1 MNQKQIR
8 AAVEAMLFASGDPIG
23 ADKLAQAVQLPQL
36 SVEAALEAL
45 RERYAREDSGLCLLH
60 LNTRWQLAT
69 KTEWA
74 DCIRRLLDSRRAVP
88 LGPAAMETLTVIAY
102 NQPVSRAFIE
112 QVRGVDS
119 SSSVSGL
126 LEKGLI
132 EEAGRLDLPGRPVS
146 FRTTDTFLR
155 VFGLS
160 SLADLPP
167 VHGQET
173 ETNASP
179 TESEGQRMGA
189 FLAALGAVLLL
200 ILRVIGILLLVVL
213 ILLVLL
219 LLCPFCADLCWE
231 HGVLTVKAGALG
243 ITFPVF
249 QYPKPEPLPAPEN
262 PEPPRGFG
270 KVKAKFAAW
279 RAERKRKKAE
289 EKARKKAAAAAAKA
303 NKPAQPRK
311 KAKITL
317 EILCTMLKGAGTL
330 TKAVFGA
337 LRITKI
343 QVRLGVRGE
352 DPAAA
357 ARSYGKLQAWL
368 YPVLG
373 VLDRFLWLQF
383 DELRILPDFGS
394 GQPTVEDR
402 VSCRVSAQA
411 LFIVLAAV
419 RVLYEFWRKKVLDIF
434 L

>member
-167 VHGQET
+167 VHVQET

-179 TESEGQRMGA
+179 TESEG
-189 FLAALGAVLLL
+189 
-200 ILRVIGILLLVVL
+200 
-213 ILLVLL
+213 
-219 LLCPFCADLCWE
+219 
-231 HGVLTVKAGALG
+231 
-243 ITFPVF
+243 
-249 QYPKPEPLPAPEN
+249 
-262 PEPPRGFG
+262 
-270 KVKAKFAAW
+270 
-279 RAERKRKKAE
+279 
-289 EKARKKAAAAAAKA
+289 
-303 NKPAQPRK
+303 
-311 KAKITL
+311 
-317 EILCTMLKGAGTL
+317 
-330 TKAVFGA
+330 
-337 LRITKI
+337 
-343 QVRLGVRGE
+343 
-352 DPAAA
+352 
-357 ARSYGKLQAWL
+357 
-368 YPVLG
+368 
-373 VLDRFLWLQF
+373 
-383 DELRILPDFGS
+383 
-394 GQPTVEDR
+394 
-402 VSCRVSAQA
+402 
-411 LFIVLAAV
+411 
-419 RVLYEFWRKKVLDIF
+419 
-434 L
+434 